1 MNSKNHIANIG
12 EIRLIEIIEE
22 LVFIE
27 TGESL
32 IKDDAFFFQSH
43 EIQDTLVFNSD
54 MFVSSTDAPADMN
67 HFQMGRKSV
76 VMNISDLIVKGVE
89 PKGIIISLG
98 LPESLTISQ
107 FKDLIK
113 GIVSYSKSWNIRY
126 LGGDLN
132 KSKEVII
139 NPTVFGSKSS
149 DRIIYRKGLKEGD
162 ILVINAKFGLTS
174 VGFDILLNKKGELR
188 KYSKYERS
196 IKSVLEPKIS
206 GTEAYFLSEENLAN
220 TSIDS
225 SDGLVKSLRDLML
238 TNKEFGF
245 EIEVNE
251 DLVDPEAF
259 EYSRE
264 FNIPI
269 ETLIL
274 NGGEEF
280 IHLFTISPRNYRRAV
295 ELAET
300 KNGSLIKIGRVI
312 SEGKIYFISDNKKV
326 EIGSHG
332 YEHFK

>member
-1 MNSKNHIANIG
+1 MNSKNHIADIG
-12 EIRLIEIIEE
+12 EIQLIEIIEE

-76 VMNISDLIVKGVE
+76 VMNISDLIVKGVK

-98 LPESLTISQ
+98 LPGDLTIFQ
-107 FKDLIK
+107 FKNLIK
-113 GIVSYSKSWNIRY
+113 GIVSYSKNWNIKY

-132 KSKEVII
+132 NSEEIII
-139 NPTVFGSKSS
+139 NPTVFGSKNPN
-149 DRIIYRKGLKEGD
+149 RIIYRKGLKEGD
-162 ILVINAKFGLTS
+162 IVVINGKFGLTS
-174 VGFDILLNKKGELR
+174 VGFDILLNRKGDQ
-188 KYSKYERS
+188 KDYSKYERS
-196 IKSVLEPKIS
+196 IKSVLEPKIL
-206 GTEAYFLSEENLAN
+206 GTEAYFLSEEKLAN
-220 TSIDS
+220 SSIDS

-238 TNKEFGF
+238 SNKGFGF

-264 FNIPI
+264 FNIPL

-280 IHLFTISPRNYRRAV
+280 IHLFTISPRNYKRAV
-295 ELAET
+295 KLAET
-300 KNGSLIKIGRVI
+300 QDGFLKNIGKVI
-312 SEGKIYFISDNKKV
+312 SEEKVYFLINNKRR

-332 YEHFK
+332 YEHYR